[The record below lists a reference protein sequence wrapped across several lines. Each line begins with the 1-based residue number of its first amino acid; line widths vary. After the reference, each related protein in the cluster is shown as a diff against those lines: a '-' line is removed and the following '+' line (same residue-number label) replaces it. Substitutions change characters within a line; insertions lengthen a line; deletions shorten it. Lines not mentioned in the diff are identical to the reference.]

1 MKIPTETSHIIKE
14 KTKITNEQMKTLF
27 KNYSPVNDD
36 SPVSSVQLGFPN
48 QAEYR
53 GEWNEKLKERH
64 GRGIQIWVDNTM
76 YLGQW
81 RHDKAEGKG
90 KIIHPNGEYYE
101 GDFVNDQAEGYGKY
115 MHKDGNYYEGQWK
128 KDLQDGKGTETWPN
142 KVRYKGEFR
151 DGKKNGR
158 GKINDQ
164 MGAAMK
170 VLF

>member
-1 MKIPTETSHIIKE
+1 MKMFTETSHIIKE

-36 SPVSSVQLGFPN
+36 IPVSSVQLGFPN

-76 YLGQW
+76 CLGQW

-90 KIIHPNGEYYE
+90 K
-101 GDFVNDQAEGYGKY
+101 Y
-115 MHKDGNYYEGQWK
+115 MHKDGSYYEGQ
-128 KDLQDGKGTETWPN
+128 
-142 KVRYKGEFR
+142 
-151 DGKKNGR
+151 
-158 GKINDQ
+158 
-164 MGAAMK
+164 
-170 VLF
+170 